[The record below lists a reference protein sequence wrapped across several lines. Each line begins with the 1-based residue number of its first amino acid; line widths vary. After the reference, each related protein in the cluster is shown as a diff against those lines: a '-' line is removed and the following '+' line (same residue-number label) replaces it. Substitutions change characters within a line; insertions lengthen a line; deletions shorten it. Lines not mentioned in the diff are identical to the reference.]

1 MSEGPSAGLRTGLAD
16 RYRIERELG
25 QGGMATVYLAEDL
38 KHHRRVAIKVLRPE
52 LAAVIG
58 AERFLSEIQTTAN
71 LQHPHI
77 LPLFDSGQVEYADD
91 SRDPRP
97 TTHVY
102 YVMPYVE
109 GESLRDRLT
118 REKQLPIPDAIRIAT
133 EVAGALDYAHRHGVI
148 HRDIKPENILLH
160 DGRALVADFGIALAA
175 TSGGSRMTETGMS
188 LGTPHYMSPEQAMG
202 ERTLDARS
210 DIYAL
215 GAMTYEMLVGDP
227 PFTGSTAQAIV
238 AKVMTEK
245 PVPPTRMRDTV
256 PESVEDAVLTALAK
270 LPADRFTSAAEFAA
284 ALGDVSASRPRRTAG
299 LRTRNAAATGRRAGA
314 VRIVAFSVLAVAALW
329 GWLRPARSSPGIVS
343 WGASVTLPD
352 SLALDPFSNNPEG
365 MPTIALSPDGSKLVF
380 VARHGNRTQLYLR
393 QLADFSVRALDGTE
407 GAIAPFFSPAS
418 DAVAFF
424 AANNLKRVTFADG
437 QVRRLSSTLS
447 DPFGGAWLPDGR
459 LLVSNRRATQLMV
472 LGANGD
478 SLAAFTCDLCSLPE
492 PLPDGRRAIVTSRSG
507 LSVMNLTTGARAA
520 LRRWQSTTSA
530 DAIRG
535 TMARLDG
542 DGHLLYVGP
551 GGQLYAAPFDAK
563 QGMVTGASVSVTEG
577 VRVESGRGAA
587 QFGVSRSGVV
597 AWAQGGV
604 PGEGVLVAADRTGK
618 LDTIP
623 APAANYNSIDMT
635 PDGRRLVVSV
645 GMATGAR
652 ALQVID
658 IASGRVTPW
667 FSAPTI
673 AGVKWMPDGR
683 HVLYTLDSGTF
694 IADPESS
701 APPRALALPEG
712 AREVSALADTA
723 SYRAWLDDKLVILH
737 TDGRPMEPFIGQN
750 TLGGYTPDEQWRV
763 SEEVGASETAIVA
776 RSLDGRGRRLVI
788 AGGSRFSQAAWA
800 TGGEEFIVVDVRNA
814 FVKTA
819 GDRDRSDLARGRVV
833 QGFYAVR
840 YDPANADSPFGE
852 PQWLFSA
859 AVADFP
865 GRNYAVA
872 LGGNRFVFKQR
883 STEPPLREVRLLGNW
898 DTRIATVTR

>member
-1 MSEGPSAGLRTGLAD
+1 VSQERLAAALSD
-16 RYRIERELG
+16 RYRLERELG
-25 QGGMATVYLAEDL
+25 AGGMATVYLAQDL
-38 KHHRRVAIKVLRPE
+38 KHDRQVAIKVLRPE

-58 AERFLSEIQTTAN
+58 AERFLAEIKTTAN

-77 LPLFDSGQVEYADD
+77 LPLFDSGVAD
-91 SRDPRP
+91 SFLF
-97 TTHVY
+97 
-102 YVMPYVE
+102 YVMPYVA
-109 GESLRDRLT
+109 GISLRDRMT
-118 REKQLPIPDAIRIAT
+118 REKQLPIAEAVRIAS
-133 EVAGALDYAHRHGVI
+133 EVAAALDYAHRHGVI
-148 HRDIKPENILLH
+148 HRDIKPENIMLH
-160 DGRALVADFGIALAA
+160 DGSALVADFGIALAA
-175 TSGGSRMTETGMS
+175 SKAGSRMTETGMS
-188 LGTPHYMSPEQAMG
+188 LGTPQYMSPEQAMG
-202 ERTLDARS
+202 ERELDARS

-215 GAMTYEMLVGDP
+215 GCVTYEMLTGEP
-227 PFTGSTAQAIV
+227 PFSGPTAQAIV
-238 AKVMTEK
+238 AKVMTAE
-245 PVPPTRMRDTV
+245 PVEATTLRKTIPV
-256 PESVEDAVLTALAK
+256 HVADAVHGALQK
-270 LPADRFTSAAEFAA
+270 LPADRFGTAAEFAA
-284 ALGDVSASRPRRTAG
+284 ALGDAAAARPRRTG
-299 LRTRNAAATGRRAGA
+299 GPTTRNAAAKESRARI

-329 GWLRPARSSPGIVS
+329 GWLRPARPASGIVS
-343 WGASVTLPD
+343 WGANVTLPD

-393 QLADFSVRALDGTE
+393 QLADFSVRALEGTE
-407 GAIAPFFSPAS
+407 GAIAPFFSPAG

-424 AANNLKRVTFADG
+424 AANDLKRVTFADG
-437 QVRRLSSTLS
+437 QVRGLSSILS

-459 LLVSNRRATQLMV
+459 ILVSNRRATQLMV

-478 SLAAFTCDLCSLPE
+478 SLRAFDCQLCSLPQ
-492 PLPDGRRAIVTSRSG
+492 PLPDGRRTIVTGRSG
-507 LSVMNLTTGARAA
+507 LNVMDLETGEMAA
-520 LRRWQSTTSA
+520 LRRWESTASD

-551 GGQLYAAPFDAK
+551 SGQLYAAPFDAK
-563 QGMVTGASVSVTEG
+563 QGIVTGASVSVAEG

-587 QFGVSRSGVV
+587 QIALSRSGAI

-604 PGEGVLVAADRTGK
+604 PGEGVLVVADRTGK

-652 ALQVID
+652 VLQVID
-658 IASGRVTPW
+658 VASGRVTPW
-667 FSAPTI
+667 FSTPTI

-683 HVLYTLDSGTF
+683 RVMYTLDSGTF

-712 AREVSALADTA
+712 ASEVSAMADTA
-723 SYRAWLDDKLVILH
+723 SYRAWLDNRGVIIH
-737 TDGRPMEPFIGQN
+737 TDGRPMEQHFGHN
-750 TLGGYTPDEQWRV
+750 TLDGNTPDDRWLV

-788 AGGSRFSQAAWA
+788 AGGSRFSQTAWA
-800 TGGEEFIVVDVRNA
+800 TGGEEFIVVDVGNES
-814 FVKTA
+814 VKTA
-819 GDRDRSDLARGRVV
+819 EDRDRSDPSRGRVV

-840 YDPANADSPFGE
+840 YDPANPDSPFGE
-852 PQWLFSA
+852 PRWLFSA
-859 AVADFP
+859 PVADFP
-865 GRNYAVA
+865 GRNYAVG

-883 STEPPLREVRLLGNW
+883 SAEPPLREVRLVGNW
-898 DTRIATVTR
+898 HARLAVVAR